1 MRQLAAGAEAVEDDE
16 PAEDDDEDEDED
28 EDDEAGAAAGVD
40 VADEPPAT
48 EPLEEDRLSVR

>member
-1 MRQLAAGAEAVEDDE
+1 VRQLAAGAEAVEDDV
-16 PAEDDDEDEDED
+16 PAEAVED